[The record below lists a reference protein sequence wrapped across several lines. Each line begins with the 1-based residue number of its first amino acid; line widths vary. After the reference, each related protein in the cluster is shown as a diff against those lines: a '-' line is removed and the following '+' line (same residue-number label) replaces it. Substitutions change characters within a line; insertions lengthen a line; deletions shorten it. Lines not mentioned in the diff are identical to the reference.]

1 MRIFFFSAV
10 FNVISISVVTVT
22 AAAGRE
28 EFTAVAV
35 KSGDEPND
43 VSGLGRCNV
52 FKLSLSACVSSAAAG
67 VRFPRRDGSLS
78 LFLARP
84 PDRLALRRV
93 ISVLQCRL

>member
-1 MRIFFFSAV
+1 MLRVFYGYAYFFFSAV

-28 EFTAVAV
+28 ESTAVAV

-78 LFLARP
+78 LSFSLARP
-84 PDRLALRRV
+84 IA
-93 ISVLQCRL
+93 